1 MPLGLQLLLYAS
13 SLKIDNSETGDDNL
27 LGFGWVYFLISA
39 LPLPVSQLWL
49 VCQLRIIILKLNCKY
64 LATNGRMTLAYWVW
78 TKLWVMV
85 LLCGRFYISLI
96 HPLCSPLGSNY
107 FLKQLEKKI
116 ILYILKISRADLRI
130 SKCFSA
136 SQTLLI
142 QAHDMYCI

>member
-64 LATNGRMTLAYWVW
+64 LATNGRMTLTYWVW

-96 HPLCSPLGSNY
+96 HPLCSPLGSN
-107 FLKQLEKKI
+107 FFKIVREKDYTIHFKNI
-116 ILYILKISRADLRI
+116 KSRF
-130 SKCFSA
+130 KN
-136 SQTLLI
+136 Q
-142 QAHDMYCI
+142 